1 MDKGKSLIFSRHARI
16 RMLERNYVGK
26 MVEEAMYHSDREYP
40 GNISGS
46 TVAAKDLGSL
56 ELHVCYLERSEYY
69 LKCSVFEG
77 E

>member
-1 MDKGKSLIFSRHARI
+1 MDKGKPLIFSRHATI

-26 MVEEAMYHSDREYP
+26 MVEETMYNCDHEYP

-46 TVAAKDLGSL
+46 TVSVKDLGSL
-56 ELHVCYLERSEYY
+56 ELHVCYLELSEYY
-69 LKCSVFEG
+69 LICSVFEG

>member
-1 MDKGKSLIFSRHARI
+1 MDKGKPLIFTRHATV

-40 GNISGS
+40 GNIPGS
-46 TVAAKDLGSL
+46 TVAVKDLGSL
-56 ELHVCYLERSEYY
+56 ELHVCYLEHSEYY
-69 LKCSVFEG
+69 LICSVFEG